1 MKVGRQTQKNKV
13 LTDPVITRFTATFQT
28 VHISYKVER
37 INRLTPLRTV
47 LVTGLCYMPLAPSSN
62 DGLIGSIQD
71 Q

>member
-1 MKVGRQTQKNKV
+1 MIAGRQTQKKKV
-13 LTDPVITRFTATFQT
+13 LTDPVITRFTATFKT
-28 VHISYKVER
+28 VHIKVEG